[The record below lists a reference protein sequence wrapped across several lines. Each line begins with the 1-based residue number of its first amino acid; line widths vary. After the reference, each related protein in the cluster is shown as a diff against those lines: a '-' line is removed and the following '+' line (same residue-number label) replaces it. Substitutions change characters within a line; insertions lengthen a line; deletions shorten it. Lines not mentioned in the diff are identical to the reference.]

1 MNQQDVQWSNLFLYQ
16 MIDSG
21 GASTKTINS
30 EEGPTVYAISMKNYK
45 SNLKINGWISLWMS
59 FIYQLKN
66 HFLTDERSEER

>member
-30 EEGPTVYAISMKNYK
+30 EEGANGLRYFNEKLQIK
-45 SNLKINGWISLWMS
+45 SENQWVDIPLDKFHLS
-59 FIYQLKN
+59 
-66 HFLTDERSEER
+66 T

>member
-30 EEGPTVYAISMKNYK
+30 EEGANGLRYFNEKLQIK
-45 SNLKINGWISLWMS
+45 SENQWVDIPL
-59 FIYQLKN
+59 
-66 HFLTDERSEER
+66 DEFHLST